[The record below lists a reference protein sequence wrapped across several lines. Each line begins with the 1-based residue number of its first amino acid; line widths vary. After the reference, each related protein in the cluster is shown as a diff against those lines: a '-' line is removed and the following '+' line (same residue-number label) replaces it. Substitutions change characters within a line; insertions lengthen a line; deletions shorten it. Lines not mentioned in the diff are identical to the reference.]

1 MALIDEGRVREY
13 IEYHRYSEELKDI
26 DPSYEMLLYICNRFE
41 LNIEQR
47 YWLSYLYSTCYNA
60 ATVFYIYNEFPDY
73 LGVDVG
79 RLERW
84 WTGHRHQLDFQ
95 TDCRWVRSSNLFVGM
110 YMDYRSLCG
119 ESQEDTYQNLIQFNG
134 DSPYQNCYNHFSNIK
149 YMGRFK
155 LFLLLEAV
163 HVVTGLPITP
173 DHFPLEEAQSSRNGL
188 CFALGRDDL
197 LCGHDYG
204 RDTISRKE
212 MGWLHRK
219 FDQLLELMQ
228 QEFPETRVDI
238 WNVETTLCAYKKWHR
253 GKRYPGYYITRQAR
267 EIQSMQ
273 RKVQDGVCWDV
284 LWQFR
289 EEFYSHDLLVEK
301 TGKDNS
307 EYNSFWVKHKKGKKP
322 SNNQQLSFFDFK

>member
-1 MALIDEGRVREY
+1 MAVTLSTGRVREF
-13 IEYHRYSEELKDI
+13 IEYHRFSEQIHDI
-26 DPSYEMLLYICNRFE
+26 DPNYELLKYVCNRFE
-41 LNIEQR
+41 LNVEQR
-47 YWLSYLYSTCYNA
+47 YWLAYLYSTCYNA

-79 RLERW
+79 RLDRW
-84 WTGHRHQLDFQ
+84 WKAHRHQLSFQ

-119 ESQEDTYQNLIQFNG
+119 ENQEETYAELVEIEGQYDG
-134 DSPYQNCYNHFSNIK
+134 SEGTDYQNCYEHFGYIK

-163 HVVTGLPITP
+163 HVVTGLSITP

-204 RDTISRKE
+204 RDSLSSEE
-212 MGWLHRK
+212 MGWLHTQ
-219 FDQLLELMQ
+219 FLELMELMQ
-228 QEFPETRVDI
+228 KEIPDARVDI

-253 GKRYPGYYITRQAR
+253 GKRYPGYYITRQAK
-267 EIQSMQ
+267 EISTMEQN
-273 RKVQDGVCWDV
+273 VTDGVCWKV

-289 EEFYSHDLLVEK
+289 EEFYPNDLLIEK
-301 TGKDNS
+301 TGNDNS
-307 EYNSFWVKHKKGKKP
+307 GLWEGDTPRDVD
-322 SNNQQLSFFDFK
+322 QLQIF

>member
-1 MALIDEGRVREY
+1 MALIDEGRVREFL
-13 IEYHRYSEELKDI
+13 EYHRFSESIKDI
-26 DPSYEMLLYICNRFE
+26 DPSYEMLQYVCDRFE
-41 LNIEQR
+41 LNMEQR
-47 YWLSYLYSTCYNA
+47 YWLAYLYSTCYNA

-84 WTGHRHQLDFQ
+84 WKAHRQQLDFQ

-110 YMDYRSLCG
+110 YMDYRSLAG
-119 ESQEDTYQNLIQFNG
+119 DSQEGTYSYLVG
-134 DSPYQNCYNHFSNIK
+134 LKGKTPYQSCYQYFSSVK

-197 LCGHDYG
+197 LCGHDYP
-204 RDTISRKE
+204 RDRLDREE
-212 MGWLHRK
+212 MGWLHAK
-219 FDQLLELMQ
+219 FVELLELMRA
-228 QEFPETRVDI
+228 EFPDTRVDI
-238 WNVETTLCAYKKWHR
+238 WNIETTLCAYKKWHR

-273 RKVQDGVCWDV
+273 ENVQEGVCWDV

-289 EEFYSHDLLVEK
+289 EETYDWSLLVEK
-301 TGKDNS
+301 TGDDNG
-307 EYNSFWVKHKKGKKP
+307 NLWKP
-322 SNNQQLSFFDFK
+322 PGSQEGQQLRLRL

>member
-1 MALIDEGRVREY
+1 MALINEGRVREY
-13 IEYHRYSEELKDI
+13 IEYHRYSEQIKDI
-26 DPSYEMLLYICNRFE
+26 DPSYAMLKYVCDRFE
-41 LNIEQR
+41 LNMEQR
-47 YWLSYLYSTCYNA
+47 YWLAYLYSTCYNA

-84 WTGHRHQLDFQ
+84 WKAHRHQLDFQ

-110 YMDYRSLCG
+110 YMDYRSLAG
-119 ESQEDTYQNLIQFNG
+119 EEQESTYNQLGNYMAL
-134 DSPYQNCYNHFSNIK
+134 YEHFGHIK

-163 HVVTGLPITP
+163 HVVTGLDITP
-173 DHFPLEEAQSSRNGL
+173 DRFPLEEAQSSRNGL
-188 CFALGRDDL
+188 AYALGRDDL

-204 RDTISRKE
+204 REQLTREEYK
-212 MGWLHRK
+212 WLYKK
-219 FDQLLELMQ
+219 FDQLLRLMEK
-228 QEFPETRVDI
+228 EFPDTRVDI

-267 EIQSMQ
+267 EIASMEK
-273 RKVQDGVCWDV
+273 KVTEGVCWKV

-289 EEFYSHDLLVEK
+289 EENYPWGLLIEK
-301 TGKDNS
+301 TGLDNS
-307 EYNSFWVKHKKGKKP
+307 KLYATKGEHNEK
-322 SNNQQLSFFDFK
+322 QLSLF

>member
-1 MALIDEGRVREY
+1 MAVNLINQGRVKEFL
-13 IEYHRYSEELKDI
+13 EYHRYSESIQDI
-26 DPSYEMLLYICNRFE
+26 DPSYAMLRYVCDRFE
-41 LNIEQR
+41 LNVEQR
-47 YWLSYLYSTCYNA
+47 YWLAYLYSTCYNA

-73 LGVDVG
+73 MGVDIG

-84 WTGHRHQLDFQ
+84 WYANKSKLDFQ

-110 YMDYRSLCG
+110 YMDYRSIAG
-119 ESQEDTYQNLIQFNG
+119 ENQEQTYKELVNLGKGSFFN
-134 DSPYQNCYNHFSNIK
+134 SPYQACYESFGHIK

-163 HVVTGLPITP
+163 HVVTDLPIVP

-204 RDTISRKE
+204 RSNLSNEE
-212 MGWLHRK
+212 MGWLHGE
-219 FDQLLELMQ
+219 FESLLELMQ
-228 QEFPETRVDI
+228 EKFPDTRVDI

-267 EIQSMQ
+267 EISSME
-273 RKVQDGVCWDV
+273 RKVTEGVCWEV

-289 EEFYSHDLLVEK
+289 EEFYKWELLIEK
-301 TGKDNS
+301 TGNDNS
-307 EYNSFWVKHKKGKKP
+307 QLWKP
-322 SNNQQLSFFDFK
+322 SSSVKPVQTRLDLF

>member
-13 IEYHRYSEELKDI
+13 IEYHRLSERMKDI
-26 DPSYEMLLYICNRFE
+26 DPSYEMLKYVCDRFE
-41 LNIEQR
+41 LNMEQR
-47 YWLSYLYSTCYNA
+47 YWLAYLYSTCYNA

-73 LGVDVG
+73 LGVDIS

-84 WTGHRHQLDFQ
+84 WNNHRHQLDFQ

-119 ESQEDTYQNLIQFNG
+119 ENQERAYNSVKHSDKL
-134 DSPYQNCYNHFSNIK
+134 SAYQNCYNYFSHIK

-163 HVVTGLPITP
+163 HVVTSLPITP
-173 DHFPLEEAQSSRNGL
+173 DYFPLEEAQSSRNGL

-204 RDTISRKE
+204 RDRLSVQE
-212 MGWLHRK
+212 MGWLHQK
-219 FDQLLELMQ
+219 FNELLELMQ
-228 QEFPETRVDI
+228 EEFPETRVDI

-253 GKRYPGYYITRQAR
+253 GKRYPGYYIDRQAK
-267 EIQSMQ
+267 EIASMEG
-273 RKVQDGVCWDV
+273 KVQEGVCWEV

-289 EEFYSHDLLVEK
+289 EEFYPKNLLVEK
-301 TGKDNS
+301 TGRSNKNL
-307 EYNSFWVKHKKGKKP
+307 WHKQEPAVGE
-322 SNNQQLSFFDFK
+322 QLSLF

>member
-1 MALIDEGRVREY
+1 MALIDEGRVREF
-13 IEYHRYSEELKDI
+13 IEYHRYSEAIKDI
-26 DPSYEMLLYICNRFE
+26 DPSYAMLKYVCDRFE
-41 LNIEQR
+41 LNMEQR
-47 YWLSYLYSTCYNA
+47 YWLAYLYSTCYNA

-84 WTGHRHQLDFQ
+84 WKAHRHQLDFQ

-110 YMDYRSLCG
+110 YMDYRSLAG
-119 ESQEDTYQNLIQFNG
+119 EDQERTYTGLVGFEETRYQRCYEYFSQ
-134 DSPYQNCYNHFSNIK
+134 IK

-163 HVVTGLPITP
+163 HVVTGLPIEP
-173 DHFPLEEAQSSRNGL
+173 DRFPLEEAQSSRNGL

-197 LCGHDYG
+197 LCGHGYG
-204 RDTISRKE
+204 RERIDRRDME
-212 MGWLHRK
+212 WLYGK
-219 FDQLLELMQ
+219 FDELLELMRS
-228 QEFPETRVDI
+228 EFPDTRVDI

-267 EIQSMQ
+267 EIASMEK
-273 RKVQDGVCWDV
+273 KVTEGVAWKV

-289 EEFYSHDLLVEK
+289 EEYYPWSLQIEK
-301 TGKDNS
+301 SGNDNS
-307 EYNSFWVKHKKGKKP
+307 NLWSPESTHDSKADSK
-322 SNNQQLSFFDFK
+322 QLSFFKEK

>member
-13 IEYHRYSEELKDI
+13 IEYHRFSEELKDI
-26 DPSYEMLLYICNRFE
+26 DPSYEMLKYVCDRFE
-41 LNIEQR
+41 LNVEQR
-47 YWLSYLYSTCYNA
+47 YWLAYLYSTCYNA

-84 WTGHRHQLDFQ
+84 WKAHRHQLDFQ

-119 ESQEDTYQNLIQFNG
+119 EDQEKTYSELINLGQGSFFH
-134 DSPYQNCYNHFSNIK
+134 SPYQACYETFSHIK

-173 DHFPLEEAQSSRNGL
+173 DNFPLEEAQSSRNGL

-197 LCGHDYG
+197 LCGHDYP
-204 RDTISRKE
+204 RDRLSSQE
-212 MGWLHRK
+212 MGWLHAK
-219 FDQLLELMQ
+219 FLELLELMQ
-228 QEFPETRVDI
+228 KEFPNTRVDI

-267 EIQSMQ
+267 EISSMQ
-273 RKVQDGVCWDV
+273 KKVRDGVCWDV

-289 EEFYSHDLLVEK
+289 EEFYPHNLLIEK
-301 TGKDNS
+301 TGRDNS
-307 EYNSFWVKHKKGKKP
+307 DLLFKAEPGA
-322 SNNQQLSFFDFK
+322 QLSLF

>member
-1 MALIDEGRVREY
+1 MALINEGRVREFL
-13 IEYHRYSEELKDI
+13 EYHRYSEELKDI
-26 DPSYEMLLYICNRFE
+26 DPSYELLKYVCDRFE
-41 LNIEQR
+41 LNMEQR
-47 YWLSYLYSTCYNA
+47 YWLAYLYATCYNA

-84 WTGHRHQLDFQ
+84 WNAHRHQLDFQ
-95 TDCRWVRSSNLFVGM
+95 TDCRWIRSSNLFVGM

-119 ESQEDTYQNLIQFNG
+119 EDQENTYHEIVSRAIQSSS
-134 DSPYQNCYNHFSNIK
+134 SPYQACYDYFKNVK

-163 HVVTGLPITP
+163 HVVTDLPIEP
-173 DHFPLEEAQSSRNGL
+173 DYFPLEEAQSSRNGL

-197 LCGHDYG
+197 LCGHNYG
-204 RDTISRKE
+204 RDHISSSEMEWLHKKFKELLSLMRKE
-212 MGWLHRK
+212 SPG
-219 FDQLLELMQ
+219 
-228 QEFPETRVDI
+228 TRVDI

-253 GKRYPGYYITRQAR
+253 GKRYPGYYITRQAK
-267 EIQSMQ
+267 EISSMQ
-273 RKVQDGVCWDV
+273 KNVQEGVCWEV

-289 EEFYSHDLLVEK
+289 EEFYPFELLIEK

-307 EYNSFWVKHKKGKKP
+307 QLWNGAGTQSK
-322 SNNQQLSFFDFK
+322 QLSLF

>member
-1 MALIDEGRVREY
+1 MALINEGRVREY
-13 IEYHRYSEELKDI
+13 IEYHRYSASINDI
-26 DPSYEMLLYICNRFE
+26 DPSYAMLKYVCDRFE
-41 LNIEQR
+41 LNMEQR
-47 YWLSYLYSTCYNA
+47 YWLAYLYSTCYNA

-73 LGVDVG
+73 LGVDIG

-84 WTGHRHQLDFQ
+84 WKAHRHQLDFQ

-119 ESQEDTYQNLIQFNG
+119 ESQEGTYNERSN
-134 DSPYQNCYNHFSNIK
+134 YQALYEYFSSIK

-163 HVVTGLPITP
+163 HVVTGLDIEP
-173 DHFPLEEAQSSRNGL
+173 DQFPLEQAQSSRNGL
-188 CFALGRDDL
+188 AYALGRDDL

-204 RDTISRKE
+204 RENITREEYK
-212 MGWLHRK
+212 WLYKK
-219 FDQLLELMQ
+219 FDQLLRLMEK
-228 QEFPETRVDI
+228 EFPDTRVDI

-267 EIQSMQ
+267 EISSMEK
-273 RKVQDGVCWDV
+273 KVKEGVCWKV

-289 EEFYSHDLLVEK
+289 EENYPWSVLVEK
-301 TGKDNS
+301 SGNDNS
-307 EYNSFWVKHKKGKKP
+307 KLYIRKGQHEQYRLP
-322 SNNQQLSFFDFK
+322 LF

>member
-1 MALIDEGRVREY
+1 MPVTLDTGRVKEFLA
-13 IEYHRYSEELKDI
+13 YHRLSEEVKDI
-26 DPSYEMLLYICNRFE
+26 DPSYEMLKYVCNRFE
-41 LNIEQR
+41 LNMEQR

-60 ATVFYIYNEFPDY
+60 ATVYYIYNEFPDY

-84 WTGHRHQLDFQ
+84 WKAHRHQLDFQ
-95 TDCRWVRSSNLFVGM
+95 TDCRWVRSSNLFVRM

-119 ESQEDTYQNLIQFNG
+119 DNQELTYKKIAGTLDNTDT
-134 DSPYQNCYNHFSNIK
+134 SPYQRLYNYFSNIH

-197 LCGHDYG
+197 LCGHDYP
-204 RDTISRKE
+204 RDRLSSEE
-212 MGWLHRK
+212 MGWLHAE
-219 FDQLLELMQ
+219 FVELLELMQ
-228 QEFPETRVDI
+228 KELPDARVDI
-238 WNVETTLCAYKKWHR
+238 WNVETTLCAYKKWYR
-253 GKRYPGYYITRQAR
+253 GKRYPGYYTTRQAK
-267 EIQSMQ
+267 EISSMQ
-273 RKVQDGVCWDV
+273 ENVQEGVCWDV

-289 EEFYSHDLLVEK
+289 EETYPPEHLIEKSGHDAGYLWGSSRGQSSA
-301 TGKDNS
+301 GK
-307 EYNSFWVKHKKGKKP
+307 
-322 SNNQQLSFFDFK
+322 QLNLFRR